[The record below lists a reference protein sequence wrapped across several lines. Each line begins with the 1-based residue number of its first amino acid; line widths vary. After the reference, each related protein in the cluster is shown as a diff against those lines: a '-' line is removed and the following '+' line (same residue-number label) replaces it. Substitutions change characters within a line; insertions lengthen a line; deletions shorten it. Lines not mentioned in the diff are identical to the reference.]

1 MVLGGVVGDRAE
13 PITQRQKYDYMVLYG
28 HKTRINPMLRKNKL
42 IPATN
47 DWGKKKKKL
56 IQILKKRLQS
66 TRVRNFF
73 SNILTV
79 NTVHFITLS
88 LVTFLN
94 VGQWHNAKMQFI
106 EVYLQACKFT

>member
-47 DWGKKKKKL
+47 DWGKKKKKTHSDS
-56 IQILKKRLQS
+56 QKE
-66 TRVRNFF
+66 
-73 SNILTV
+73 
-79 NTVHFITLS
+79 
-88 LVTFLN
+88 VTEYQGEKFL
-94 VGQWHNAKMQFI
+94 
-106 EVYLQACKFT
+106 

>member
-47 DWGKKKKKL
+47 DWGKKKKKNSFRFS
-56 IQILKKRLQS
+56 KRGY
-66 TRVRNFF
+66 RVP
-73 SNILTV
+73 
-79 NTVHFITLS
+79 
-88 LVTFLN
+88 
-94 VGQWHNAKMQFI
+94 G
-106 EVYLQACKFT
+106 